1 MSINNVNIF
10 FSPLFLGGVGVEL
23 DVMRIFQV
31 SPQNKTIEI
40 MSELESF
47 LSGLGSFEIP

>member
-1 MSINNVNIF
+1 M
-10 FSPLFLGGVGVEL
+10 GWGVVEL
-23 DVMRIFQV
+23 DVVRIFQV

-47 LSGLGSFEIP
+47 LSGLGSFEIILGSFEIP